1 MRFDTLSAAVEAVS
15 FTVSTTRLIT
25 VGLRGRGLGA
35 GRGAGFGAGRFAA
48 AFLAGAFLA
57 GAFFAAAFL
66 AGARRFAAL
75 FFPPARR
82 AEVFFAA
89 FFVAF
94 LEDLPEDFFFGD
106 FLAAMR
112 FLLLKRF
119 EWGSVAIALHD
130 GI

>member
-48 AFLAGAFLA
+48 ALLAGAFLA